1 MKVFNK
7 AIANLV
13 IKGVQFTT
21 GDFKKFKIIDTLSGF
36 ISKNE
41 VELFTIKM
49 KMTMLWLKDQ
59 EKQSSTLKHSSQ
71 SAFCMTEWPNSDSIF

>member
-1 MKVFNK
+1 LKVFNK

-13 IKGVQFTT
+13 TKGVQFTT
-21 GDFKKFKIIDTLSGF
+21 GDFKKFKILDTLSGF

-49 KMTMLWLKDQ
+49 KMNMMWIRDQ
-59 EKQSSTLKHSSQ
+59 EKQSSALKHSSQ
-71 SAFCMTEWPNSDSIF
+71 SAFCMTE